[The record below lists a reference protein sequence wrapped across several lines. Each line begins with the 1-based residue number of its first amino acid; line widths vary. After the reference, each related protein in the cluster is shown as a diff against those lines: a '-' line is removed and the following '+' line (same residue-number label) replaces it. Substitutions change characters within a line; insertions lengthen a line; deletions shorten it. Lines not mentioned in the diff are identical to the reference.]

1 MIDQTEHLRANPESE
16 SMTLIRILT
25 IIIFLDPLGKMS
37 GIARN
42 IFARRPSRPS
52 ALLHLA
58 VLLAKVVPLMFREA
72 EVCHII
78 HKRQNF
84 TKCYTIQKNSSKVLL
99 PSLQLLI
106 IVNENRTVN
115 IHHKAIERLSRCG
128 TPQWNRCYM
137 WQLIH
142 LPFLVLCYGKVALK
156 RHAYIRS

>member
-1 MIDQTEHLRANPESE
+1 MIDQTENLRANAASE
-16 SMTLIRILT
+16 FMTLIGILT

-52 ALLHLA
+52 ALLHLT

-72 EVCHII
+72 EICHII

-84 TKCYTIQKNSSKVLL
+84 TKCYTIQNSSEVLL

-106 IVNENRTVN
+106 IVNENHTVN
-115 IHHKAIERLSRCG
+115 MHHKAIERLSRCG
-128 TPQWNRCYM
+128 TPQ
-137 WQLIH
+137 
-142 LPFLVLCYGKVALK
+142 
-156 RHAYIRS
+156 